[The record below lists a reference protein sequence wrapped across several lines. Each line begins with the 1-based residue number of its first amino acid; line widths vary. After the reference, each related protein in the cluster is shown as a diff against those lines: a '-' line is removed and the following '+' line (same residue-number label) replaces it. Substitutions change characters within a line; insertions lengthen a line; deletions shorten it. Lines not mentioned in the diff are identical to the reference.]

1 MGFYIPARVS
11 HMDAME
17 VPLKPIISEPELA
30 IAWLAQRGMR
40 PTKTKR
46 GRYAITDGDD
56 GASLGLGA
64 QLLIV
69 ENLGIDTDGDLL
81 AVRREIES
89 HPRWTGE

>member
-1 MGFYIPARVS
+1 
-11 HMDAME
+11 MDAME

-40 PTKTKR
+40 PTKTEW
-46 GRYAITDGDD
+46 GRYAITEGDN
-56 GASLGLGA
+56 GADLSLGA

-69 ENLGIDTDGDLL
+69 ENLQIDTDEDLR

-89 HPRWTGE
+89 HPRWTGG